1 MDIRAVNADLA
12 DTAVAL
18 TTILAAHPEQL
29 EVHLV
34 ARAEEGRQPWQTA
47 ADPDSDEL
55 TRVLVAEL
63 HALIRSSLH
72 ALRTN
77 AIVEPGERLAAYEA
91 IDLAS
96 RRASAATALLPTA
109 TDLPSTAAQSSQIV

>member
-1 MDIRAVNADLA
+1 MLTTRAVNADLA
-12 DTAVAL
+12 DTAVEL

-29 EVHLV
+29 ELHLV

-47 ADPDSDEL
+47 ADLDSAEL

-63 HALIRSSLH
+63 QALIRSSLH
-72 ALRTN
+72 ALRLG
-77 AIVEPGERLAAYEA
+77 AISQPGERLATYEA

-96 RRASAATALLPTA
+96 RREAGANELARTADPQPTA
-109 TDLPSTAAQSSQIV
+109 AHTQVI

>member
-29 EVHLV
+29 ELHLV

-47 ADPDSDEL
+47 ADLDGAEL

-63 HALIRSSLH
+63 HALIRSSLQ

-77 AIVEPGERLAAYEA
+77 AIPEPGERLATYEA

-96 RRASAATALLPTA
+96 RRASAATALLPAA
-109 TDLPSTAAQSSQIV
+109 TDLPLTQTQTQIV